1 MEEIARF
8 TENVCA
14 FYISGALRP
23 ANKRDPN
30 LKGQFLFTR
39 TLKSPLWRGGLSEP
53 LVLFNHACG
62 GRGFIRSKSSK
73 RGGRSERE
81 RERERER
88 ALLGTTVHNGGSR
101 AAPALH
107 ELRITTRF
115 HASPPTRGGV
125 ALIRPIYLSLHWQEP
140 CKWGTW
146 GLGPGPCRHSALRGG
161 LGGGGRRCRGASK

>member
-1 MEEIARF
+1 MTINQSRERERERERERSFIDERGKRDMEMEEIARF

-81 RERERER
+81 RERERE
-88 ALLGTTVHNGGSR
+88 S
-101 AAPALH
+101 
-107 ELRITTRF
+107 F
-115 HASPPTRGGV
+115 
-125 ALIRPIYLSLHWQEP
+125 IRNY
-140 CKWGTW
+140 
-146 GLGPGPCRHSALRGG
+146 GP
-161 LGGGGRRCRGASK
+161 